1 MEDVI
6 PESESL
12 LLPVNL
18 RHTNGG
24 ANTEGHGA
32 VNGGEGTAKGSI
44 HSEQG
49 EDKEVDAEK
58 KSMIGGTEEEEEKG
72 GGGIITHLISIVSP
86 RSAPKGGDAGKRKGE
101 FKVDDVGNGEFS
113 NKSEKEGG
121 GENGNGGVFSNLI
134 SNFFNQSNGSGEGGG
149 GGGEVDEVN
158 KEDEKDIGNKRMK
171 TAEEAEEGGGGGG
184 IIDNIVSHLPTSLP
198 DDAAPTTDEASILI
212 TSIVKD

>member
-6 PESESL
+6 LESESL

-24 ANTEGHGA
+24 AKTEGHGA

-49 EDKEVDAEK
+49 EEDKEVDAEK
-58 KSMIGGTEEEEEKG
+58 KSMNGGTEEEEEKE

-86 RSAPKGGDAGKRKGE
+86 RSGPKGGDAGKRKGE
-101 FKVDDVGNGEFS
+101 FEVDDAGDGGFS
-113 NKSEKEGG
+113 NKSERESGGGGG
-121 GENGNGGVFSNLI
+121 GENGNGGIFSNLI
-134 SNFFNQSNGSGEGGG
+134 SNFFNQSNGGGGG

-158 KEDEKDIGNKRMK
+158 KEAEKVMKDVGNKRMK
-171 TAEEAEEGGGGGG
+171 TAEEAEEGVGGGG
-184 IIDNIVSHLPTSLP
+184 IIDNIISHLPTSLP
-198 DDAAPTTDEASILI
+198 GQSV
-212 TSIVKD
+212 TSSLE